1 MSLDSQPKNPL
12 NMNYLLAAL
21 SSSKQTR
28 PRGAIRPAETRN
40 MRRCSPPSSLFIW
53 SDGTIAALTSLP
65 SVHYSFSPSLMEK
78 VIIAPSI
85 LAADFSRLAE
95 EIHRVEAAGADWIHC
110 DIMDGHFVDNISFG
124 PDVVQRVRK
133 ETSLPLDVHLM
144 IEHANRYVP
153 RFIKAGAN
161 SITVHVE
168 PEAEHDVWKTLH
180 EIQHAGCRVGL
191 TLNPETPL
199 ETIEPFLGKFDMLLV
214 MTVHPGFGG
223 QPFRADQMEKVRRAA
238 KWNQSREHKIDI
250 EVDGGIVPKTA
261 RISVE
266 NGANVLVA
274 GTSIF
279 RSDDYAKAIRE
290 LRGE

>member
-1 MSLDSQPKNPL
+1 MG
-12 NMNYLLAAL
+12 
-21 SSSKQTR
+21 R
-28 PRGAIRPAETRN
+28 I
-40 MRRCSPPSSLFIW
+40 
-53 SDGTIAALTSLP
+53 
-65 SVHYSFSPSLMEK
+65 
-78 VIIAPSI
+78 IIAPSI

-124 PDVVQRVRK
+124 PDVVRLVRK

-144 IEHANRYVP
+144 IEHANHYVP
-153 RFIKAGAN
+153 RFVKAGAN

-168 PEAEHDVWKTLH
+168 SEAKHDVLETLRK
-180 EIQHAGCRVGL
+180 IRDAGCRAGL
-191 TLNPETPL
+191 TLNPETPI
-199 ETIEPFLGKFDMLLV
+199 EMIEPFLDKFDMLLV

-250 EVDGGIVPKTA
+250 EVDGGINPETA
-261 RISVE
+261 RISIE

-279 RSDDYAKAIRE
+279 RSDDYAKVIRE

>member
-1 MSLDSQPKNPL
+1 MGYGVLEYCQWACHHSITPL
-12 NMNYLLAAL
+12 LHHFMG
-21 SSSKQTR
+21 R
-28 PRGAIRPAETRN
+28 I
-40 MRRCSPPSSLFIW
+40 
-53 SDGTIAALTSLP
+53 
-65 SVHYSFSPSLMEK
+65 
-78 VIIAPSI
+78 IIAPSI

-95 EIHRVEAAGADWIHC
+95 EIHRVEGAGADWIHC

-124 PDVVQRVRK
+124 PDIVRLVRK

-144 IEHANRYVP
+144 IEHADHYVP
-153 RFIKAGAN
+153 RFVKAGAN

-168 PEAEHDVWKTLH
+168 PEAKHDVLETLRK
-180 EIQHAGCRVGL
+180 IRDAGCRAGL
-191 TLNPETPL
+191 TLNPETPI
-199 ETIEPFLGKFDMLLV
+199 EMIEPFLDKFDMLLV

-238 KWNQSREHKIDI
+238 KWNQSSEHKIDI
-250 EVDGGIVPKTA
+250 EVDGGINPETA
-261 RISVE
+261 RISIE

-279 RSDDYAKAIRE
+279 RSDDYAKVISE

>member
-1 MSLDSQPKNPL
+1 MGRIL
-12 NMNYLLAAL
+12 
-21 SSSKQTR
+21 
-28 PRGAIRPAETRN
+28 
-40 MRRCSPPSSLFIW
+40 
-53 SDGTIAALTSLP
+53 
-65 SVHYSFSPSLMEK
+65 
-78 VIIAPSI
+78 IAPSI

-124 PDVVQRVRK
+124 PDVVRLVRK

-144 IEHANRYVP
+144 IEHADHYVP
-153 RFIKAGAN
+153 RFVKAGAN

-168 PEAEHDVWKTLH
+168 AEAKHDVVKTLKQ
-180 EIQHAGCRVGL
+180 IRDGGCRAGL
-191 TLNPETPL
+191 TLNPETPF

-250 EVDGGIVPKTA
+250 EVDGGINSETA

-279 RSDDYAKAIRE
+279 RSGDYAKAIRD

>member
-1 MSLDSQPKNPL
+1 
-12 NMNYLLAAL
+12 
-21 SSSKQTR
+21 
-28 PRGAIRPAETRN
+28 
-40 MRRCSPPSSLFIW
+40 MR
-53 SDGTIAALTSLP
+53 
-65 SVHYSFSPSLMEK
+65 K

-124 PDVVQRVRK
+124 PDVVELVRK
-133 ETSLPLDVHLM
+133 ATSLPLDVHLM
-144 IEHANRYVP
+144 IEHADRYVP

-168 PEAEHDVWKTLH
+168 PGARHDVKKTLLQ
-180 EIQHAGCRVGL
+180 IRAGGCRAGL
-191 TLNPETPL
+191 TLNPETAI
-199 ETIEPFLGKFDMLLV
+199 EAVEPFLGDFDILLV

-223 QPFRADQMEKVRRAA
+223 QPFRADQMQKVRRAA
-238 KWNQSREHKIDI
+238 KWKQSNKHKIDI
-250 EVDGGIVPKTA
+250 EVDGGINPETA
-261 RISVE
+261 RMSIE

-279 RSDDYAKAIRE
+279 HSDDYAKAIRE
-290 LRGE
+290 LRGQ